1 MGDNPLELLL
11 LFLRLRPLTV
21 VTMEAAAA
29 EAAGTWAVVVTT
41 VLAVA

>member
-21 VTMEAAAA
+21 VTMEAA
-29 EAAGTWAVVVTT
+29 EAAGGTWAVVVTAT

>member
-21 VTMEAAAA
+21 VTMEA
-29 EAAGTWAVVVTT
+29 EAAVGTWAVVVTVAT